1 MGLSSLGQ
9 QLIFPALASQ
19 IRGLRPG
26 WLAES
31 EGRGGQ
37 LEPGSAKRRGERR
50 NGRGGL
56 QFQRQICSVGR
67 PGEVSERASERRCGG
82 RPSRSS
88 RSRWVLSRTGMIY
101 RRSPVAVF
109 GRTWGSGRAHM
120 QANSFPF
127 HDACDTEYLLDA
139 GLAISVREVPRPH

>member
-67 PGEVSERASERRCGG
+67 PGEVSERASDGVGKTFEVFSLEMGVVENGDDLSSLAG
-82 RPSRSS
+82 RGLRSH
-88 RSRWVLSRTGMIY
+88 LG
-101 RRSPVAVF
+101 A
-109 GRTWGSGRAHM
+109 GRAHM

-127 HDACDTEYLLDA
+127 HDASGTEYLLDA
-139 GLAISVREVPRPH
+139 GLAISVGEVPRPH

>member
-19 IRGLRPG
+19 IRGLRPTG
-26 WLAES
+26 LAES

-56 QFQRQICSVGR
+56 QFQRQIWSAGR
-67 PGEVSERASERRCGG
+67 PGEVSERAGDGVGEDLRGLLARDGCCRERG
-82 RPSRSS
+82 
-88 RSRWVLSRTGMIY
+88 
-101 RRSPVAVF
+101 
-109 GRTWGSGRAHM
+109 
-120 QANSFPF
+120 
-127 HDACDTEYLLDA
+127 
-139 GLAISVREVPRPH
+139 

>member
-19 IRGLRPG
+19 IRGLRPTG
-26 WLAES
+26 LAES

-56 QFQRQICSVGR
+56 QFQRQIWSAGR
-67 PGEVSERASERRCGG
+67 PGEVSERASERATVWGKTFEVFSLEMGVVENGDDLSSLAG
-82 RPSRSS
+82 RGLRSHLG
-88 RSRWVLSRTGMIY
+88 V
-101 RRSPVAVF
+101 
-109 GRTWGSGRAHM
+109 GS
-120 QANSFPF
+120 S
-127 HDACDTEYLLDA
+127 TYA
-139 GLAISVREVPRPH
+139 G